1 MSEPNPE
8 PGPDVNPDTIEPD
21 VVPGLDPEP
30 SADSDLP
37 SEPGLLPA

>member
-30 SADSDLP
+30 YADPDMP
-37 SEPGLLPA
+37 AEPGPLPA